1 MSRSPSDKVAVA
13 LIGAGFIADYHVGGL
28 RAAGGA
34 EIAALVGR
42 RRETTEARAAA
53 LGIARVETEYRAVLD
68 DPAIDAIVIA
78 SPDSTHERIAIDA
91 LDAGKAVLL
100 QKPMALDSRQ
110 CRAILAAAACSAA
123 PLSVSF
129 MHRYFPEVIWL
140 RDLMASGR
148 LGAVH
153 SVRLRNATPGADW
166 ADWFFRPGEVSGGV
180 VMQLGVHG
188 IDLCRHL
195 FGEIGDVEARAATAR
210 PERRLADGRIVRTAL
225 EDTVA
230 ATYGLA
236 SGGMASHEMSYT
248 EHAGCDRF
256 RLELYTDAGT
266 IWLRTE
272 RGPAAIF
279 APDATGEKAWV
290 APALD
295 EVSPGQAHHRHW
307 LDVVRGLAPADG
319 TAEAGLR
326 SIEVAEAIYEAARTG
341 RRVPTIKA
349 EQVEAR

>member
-1 MSRSPSDKVAVA
+1 V
-13 LIGAGFIADYHVGGL
+13 LADSS
-28 RAAGGA
+28 
-34 EIAALVGR
+34 
-42 RRETTEARAAA
+42 
-53 LGIARVETEYRAVLD
+53 
-68 DPAIDAIVIA
+68 IDAVIVA
-78 SPDSTHERIAIDA
+78 SPDNTHERIAIDA
-91 LDAGKAVLL
+91 LAAGKAVLL
-100 QKPMALDSRQ
+100 QKPMALDSTQ
-110 CRAILAAAACSAA
+110 CRAILAAAAQAPA

-140 RDLMASGR
+140 RDLITSGR
-148 LGAVH
+148 LGAIH

-210 PERRLADGRIVRTAL
+210 PERRLADGKTVRTAL

-236 SGGMASHEMSYT
+236 SGAMASHEMSYT
-248 EHAGCDRF
+248 ERAGCDRF

-266 IWLRTE
+266 VWLRTE

-279 APDATGEKAWV
+279 APEVTGESTWV
-290 APALD
+290 APPLVDAPL
-295 EVSPGQAHHRHW
+295 GQVHHRHW
-307 LDVVRGLAPADG
+307 LDVVRGIAPEDG

-326 SIEVAEAIYEAARTG
+326 SVEIAEAIYLAARTG
-341 RRVPTIKA
+341 QRVPA
-349 EQVEAR
+349 ANSEQVRPK

>member
-1 MSRSPSDKVAVA
+1 MNPSPSDKVAVA

-42 RRETTEARAAA
+42 RYDATQARAAA
-53 LGIARVETEYRAVLD
+53 LGIARVETDYRAVLD
-68 DPAIDAIVIA
+68 DRAIDAVVIA
-78 SPDSTHERIAIDA
+78 SPDNTHERIAIDA
-91 LDAGKAVLL
+91 LAAGKAVLL
-100 QKPMALDSRQ
+100 QKPMALDSSQ
-110 CRAILAAAACSAA
+110 CRAILAAAARGAA

-140 RDLMASGR
+140 RDALASGR
-148 LGAVH
+148 FGAVH
-153 SVRLRNATPGADW
+153 SLRLRNATPGADW

-195 FGEIGDVEARAATAR
+195 FGEIGDVAARVATAR
-210 PERRLADGRIVRTAL
+210 PERRLADGRTVRTAL
-225 EDTVA
+225 EDTVV

-236 SGGMASHEMSYT
+236 SGAMASHEMSYT
-248 EHAGCDRF
+248 ERAGCDRF

-266 IWLRTE
+266 VFLRTE
-272 RGPAAIF
+272 RGPAAFF
-279 APDATGEKAWV
+279 APDISGENAWV
-290 APALD
+290 APSLAEAPL
-295 EVSPGQAHHRHW
+295 GQAHHRHW
-307 LDVVRGLAPADG
+307 LDVVRGVAAPDG

-326 SIEVAEAIYEAARTG
+326 SVEIAEAIYRAAEAG
-341 RRVPTIKA
+341 QRVPAATM
-349 EQVEAR
+349 ERVQ

>member
-1 MSRSPSDKVAVA
+1 MSRSPSDKVVVA

-28 RAAGGA
+28 KAAGGA

-42 RRETTEARAAA
+42 RREAAEARAPR
-53 LGIARVETEYRAVLD
+53 LGIGRVETDYRAVLD
-68 DPAIDAIVIA
+68 DPAIDAVVIA
-78 SPDSTHERIAIDA
+78 SPDNTHERIAIDA
-91 LDAGKAVLL
+91 LAAGKAVLL
-100 QKPMALDSRQ
+100 QKPMALDSTQ
-110 CRAILAAAACSAA
+110 CRAILAAAARSSA

-129 MHRYFPEVIWL
+129 MHRYFPEVLWL
-140 RDLMASGR
+140 RELIASGR

-195 FGEIGDVEARAATAR
+195 FGEIDDVAARAATAR
-210 PERRLADGRIVRTAL
+210 PERRLADGHIVRTTL

-236 SGGMASHEMSYT
+236 SGAMASHEMSYT
-248 EHAGCDRF
+248 ERAGCDRF
-256 RLELYTDAGT
+256 RLELYSDAGT
-266 IWLRTE
+266 VFLRTE
-272 RGPAAIF
+272 RGPAAFF
-279 APDATGEKAWV
+279 APDVTGDDAWV
-290 APALD
+290 APPLAEAPL
-295 EVSPGQAHHRHW
+295 GQAHHRHW

-326 SIEVAEAIYEAARTG
+326 SIEVAEAIYQAAQTG
-341 RRVPTIKA
+341 RRVPAAT
-349 EQVEAR
+349 ERMEAP